1 MKLFKLWLTLLKLSI
16 KKWIDMKNL
25 LIQAVAAVI
34 ILVAAY
40 YLIDFLANKL

>member
-1 MKLFKLWLTLLKLSI
+1 
-16 KKWIDMKNL
+16 MKNL